1 VPGCETIACVVRE
14 LFNPDG
20 TLDSRESRFFI
31 TSLKLDEVSPGALLQ
46 KTRDHW
52 QVENNLHWM
61 KDRYWEEDKHY
72 IKWSGKVFITLTNM
86 AVSLLYSMHGSDDPL
101 RATAEDMQFEP
112 QRMLQ
117 MLGFQTE

>member
-1 VPGCETIACVVRE
+1 VVRE

-20 TLDSRESRFFI
+20 TLHSRDTRFFI
-31 TSLKLDEVSPGALLQ
+31 TSLKLDEVSSGALLQ

-61 KDRYWEEDKHY
+61 KDRFWEEDKHY

-86 AVSLLYSMHGSDDPL
+86 AVSLLYSMQSANDSI

-117 MLGFQTE
+117 ILGFQVE

>member
-1 VPGCETIACVVRE
+1 VVRE

-20 TLDSRESRFFI
+20 SLASHESRYFI
-31 TSLKLDEVSPGALLQ
+31 TSLQLDDVPPDKLLQ

-61 KDRYWEEDKHY
+61 KDRFWEEDKHY
-72 IKWSGKVFITLTNM
+72 VKWSGKVFITLTNM
-86 AVSLLYSMHGSDDPL
+86 AVSLLNLMPCVDDSI
-101 RATAEDMQFEP
+101 RVTAEEVQFAP
-112 QRMLQ
+112 RQTLQ

>member
-1 VPGCETIACVVRE
+1 VVRE
-14 LFNPDG
+14 LLNPDG

-61 KDRYWEEDKHY
+61 KDRFWEEDKHY

-86 AVSLLYSMHGSDDPL
+86 AVSLLYSMHCSDDPL
-101 RATAEDMQFEP
+101 RATAEDMQFDP